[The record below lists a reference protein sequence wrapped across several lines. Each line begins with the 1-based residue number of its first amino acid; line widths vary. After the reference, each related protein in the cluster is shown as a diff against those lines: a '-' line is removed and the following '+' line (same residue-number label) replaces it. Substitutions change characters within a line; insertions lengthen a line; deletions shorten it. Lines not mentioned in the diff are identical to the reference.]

1 MPHDTEE
8 SLDEG
13 GGRAAQDRAGLR
25 PHKRLFNAAELRLFR
40 YTAVLLSLVALTA
53 LIAIVAWSLGWILS
67 TFYNLLLSLSI
78 AGILALVLHPVVNF
92 LETRLRL
99 PRWLAIM
106 LLMAIFFLGV
116 GALLFFL
123 VPTLT
128 AQIVQLVTALPETLA
143 RWEDHFSFY
152 FPEISA
158 MISERLEAGN
168 GGESESSLEVTGET
182 VMSYLGIL
190 AGISFVP
197 LFLFFALLSGDSLRG
212 KASELLSIFQGRT
225 QQKILYFMD
234 VFVGYI
240 TAFFQGQLMIA
251 MIMGALY
258 ALSFTLIG
266 LQYGVLAG
274 LVLGLLNIVPFLGTL
289 IGLLVILPLAY
300 LQPDGGIELL
310 MLTVLAF
317 AVIQLI
323 ESWLLTPKI
332 MSNRSGLHP
341 ALVIISLF
349 FWGTALNGIIGMV
362 LAIPLTAFF
371 VAIWGEIKSSLK
383 HALSSREDA
392 RP

>member
-13 GGRAAQDRAGLR
+13 GRRAAQDRAGLR

>member
-143 RWEDHFSFY
+143 RWEDHF
-152 FPEISA
+152 
-158 MISERLEAGN
+158 
-168 GGESESSLEVTGET
+168 
-182 VMSYLGIL
+182 
-190 AGISFVP
+190 FV
-197 LFLFFALLSGDSLRG
+197 LLSG
-212 KASELLSIFQGRT
+212 
-225 QQKILYFMD
+225 
-234 VFVGYI
+234 
-240 TAFFQGQLMIA
+240 
-251 MIMGALY
+251 
-258 ALSFTLIG
+258 
-266 LQYGVLAG
+266 
-274 LVLGLLNIVPFLGTL
+274 N
-289 IGLLVILPLAY
+289 
-300 LQPDGGIELL
+300 
-310 MLTVLAF
+310 
-317 AVIQLI
+317 
-323 ESWLLTPKI
+323 
-332 MSNRSGLHP
+332 
-341 ALVIISLF
+341 
-349 FWGTALNGIIGMV
+349 
-362 LAIPLTAFF
+362 
-371 VAIWGEIKSSLK
+371 
-383 HALSSREDA
+383 
-392 RP
+392 

>member
-13 GGRAAQDRAGLR
+13 GRRAAQDRAELG

-158 MISERLEAGN
+158 MISDRLEAGK
-168 GGESESSLEVTGET
+168 GEESESSLEVTGET
-182 VMSYLGIL
+182 VMSYLGML

-225 QQKILYFMD
+225 QQKLLYFMD
-234 VFVGYI
+234 VFVGYM